1 MISRKALGVVLIVSM
16 APMVSPV
23 MAAKGFSYSFVDAGY
38 QYTSGDPEN
47 LKVGLLNASF
57 GIFDYVALRT
67 GFQRGKIEDY
77 PPSEARNGDDPDFTE
92 FQAGVRGHYPLMK
105 KKLDVFG
112 TGTWFYN
119 SINSNSSGVSSI
131 SDAGGLFDAG
141 VRFQATKKWE
151 LDAAVEY
158 RTGDYDGTFGV
169 VESIYKITK
178 KLSISLNTR
187 QNSDIQK
194 YFGGL
199 RLDF

>member
-1 MISRKALGVVLIVSM
+1 MMISRKALAVLLIISS
-16 APMVSPV
+16 ASIAFPV
-23 MAAKGFSYSFVDAGY
+23 MAAKGFNYSFVDVGY

-47 LKVGLLNASF
+47 FKVGLLNASF
-57 GIFDYVALRT
+57 GLFDYVALRA
-67 GFQRGKIEDY
+67 GFQRGTIEDY
-77 PPSEARNGDDPDFTE
+77 QPANNGSDPDFTE
-92 FQAGVRGHYPLMK
+92 FQAGLRGHYPLMK

-119 SINSNSSGVSSI
+119 SINGNNSSSI
-131 SDAGGLFDAG
+131 SEGGALVDGG

-169 VESIYKITK
+169 VESVYKITK
-178 KLSISLNTR
+178 NLSISLNTR

-194 YFGGL
+194 YFGGF

>member
-16 APMVSPV
+16 APMVSSV

-77 PPSEARNGDDPDFTE
+77 PPAKDSSDPDFTE

-119 SINSNSSGVSSI
+119 SINSSNVSSI
-131 SDAGGLFDAG
+131 SEGGALVDAG

-169 VESIYKITK
+169 VESIYKITR

>member
-1 MISRKALGVVLIVSM
+1 MIPKKTLAVVLIMSI
-16 APMVSPV
+16 APIASPV

-38 QYTSGDPEN
+38 QYTSGDPEDF
-47 LKVGLLNASF
+47 KVGLLNASF
-57 GIFDYVALRT
+57 GVFDYVALRA
-67 GFQRGKIEDY
+67 GFQRGTIEDY
-77 PPSEARNGDDPDFTE
+77 PPAKDSSDPDFTE

-119 SINSNSSGVSSI
+119 SINSSNVSSI
-131 SDAGGLFDAG
+131 SEGGGLFDAG
-141 VRFQATKKWE
+141 LRFQATKNWE

-158 RTGDYDGTFGV
+158 RTGEYDGTFGV
-169 VESIYKITK
+169 VESVYKITK

-199 RLDF
+199 RLKF

>member
-1 MISRKALGVVLIVSM
+1 MISTKALGVVLIVSM
-16 APMVSPV
+16 APMVSPL

-47 LKVGLLNASF
+47 FKVGLLNASF
-57 GIFDYVALRT
+57 GIFDYVALRA
-67 GFQRGKIEDY
+67 GFQRGTIEDY
-77 PPSEARNGDDPDFTE
+77 PPAKDSSDPDFTE

-119 SINSNSSGVSSI
+119 SINSSNVSSI
-131 SDAGGLFDAG
+131 SEGGALVDAG

-194 YFGGL
+194 YFDGL

>member
-16 APMVSPV
+16 APMVSPL

-47 LKVGLLNASF
+47 FKVGLLNASF
-57 GIFDYVALRT
+57 GIFDYVALRA
-67 GFQRGKIEDY
+67 GFQRGTIEDY
-77 PPSEARNGDDPDFTE
+77 PPAKDSSDPDFTE

-119 SINSNSSGVSSI
+119 SINSSSSGVSSI
-131 SDAGGLFDAG
+131 SEGGALVDAG

>member
-1 MISRKALGVVLIVSM
+1 MISRKALAVLLIISS
-16 APMVSPV
+16 ASIAFPV
-23 MAAKGFSYSFVDAGY
+23 MAAKGFNYSFVDVGY

-47 LKVGLLNASF
+47 FKVGLLNASF
-57 GIFDYVALRT
+57 GLFDHVALRA
-67 GFQRGKIEDY
+67 GFQRGTIEDY
-77 PPSEARNGDDPDFTE
+77 QPANNGSDPDFTE
-92 FQAGVRGHYPLMK
+92 FQAGLRGHYPLMK

-119 SINSNSSGVSSI
+119 SINGNNSSSI
-131 SDAGGLFDAG
+131 SEGGALVDGG

-169 VESIYKITK
+169 VESVYKITK

-187 QNSDIQK
+187 LGNDIQK

>member
-1 MISRKALGVVLIVSM
+1 MISTKALGVVLIVSM
-16 APMVSPV
+16 APMVSPL

-47 LKVGLLNASF
+47 FKVGLLNASF
-57 GIFDYVALRT
+57 GIFDYVALRA
-67 GFQRGKIEDY
+67 GFQRGTIEDY
-77 PPSEARNGDDPDFTE
+77 PPAKDSSDPDFTE

-119 SINSNSSGVSSI
+119 SINSSSSGVSSI
-131 SDAGGLFDAG
+131 SEGGALVDAG

-169 VESIYKITK
+169 VESIYKITR

>member
-1 MISRKALGVVLIVSM
+1 MISRKALAVVLIIFI
-16 APMVSPV
+16 APIASPG

-47 LKVGLLNASF
+47 FKVGLLNASF
-57 GIFDYVALRT
+57 GVFDYVALRAN
-67 GFQRGKIEDY
+67 FQRGKVEDY
-77 PPSEARNGDDPDFTE
+77 PPAKANNGNDPDFTE
-92 FQAGVRGHYPLMK
+92 FQAGLRGHYPLMK

-131 SDAGGLFDAG
+131 SEGGGLFDAG
-141 VRFQATKKWE
+141 VRFQATKQWE

-158 RTGDYDGTFGV
+158 RSGDYSGTFGV
-169 VESIYKITK
+169 VESVYKITK

-187 QNSDIQK
+187 LGKDIQK

>member
-16 APMVSPV
+16 APMVSPL

-47 LKVGLLNASF
+47 FKVGLLNASF
-57 GIFDYVALRT
+57 GIFDYVALRA
-67 GFQRGKIEDY
+67 GFQRGTIEDY
-77 PPSEARNGDDPDFTE
+77 PPAKDSSDPDFTE

-119 SINSNSSGVSSI
+119 SINSSSSGVSSI
-131 SDAGGLFDAG
+131 SEGGALVDAG

-169 VESIYKITK
+169 VESIYKITR